1 MTFKNM
7 LRNSP
12 LAGYGKAIRE
22 APREVIFNPHLLL
35 SSLVYAFGGF
45 PVIWDQGASSVI
57 PSLPGFQ
64 NHFKIISGSNA
75 DEIRVFVSIVYVGF
89 GVGSALTFF
98 VNDRIGR
105 LWSYRLYT
113 IIYCIGTLMAIFSP
127 NLNVLY
133 AARVIQ
139 GLGLGPL
146 TVTCPMSI
154 VEIAPAEIRGL
165 LAAWFTLLMGLGLFT
180 AVFCTL
186 GVYRHVPVGNLQF
199 QIVWLTPMIL
209 MGLCMIAT
217 FFIQES
223 PRWLFM
229 AQRRQEAIETLVK
242 IRGLPS
248 DDARVE
254 HEIRD
259 IEDDINRT
267 AEAVGNSS
275 LWTIAKETFTIASN
289 LRRVQQSL
297 VCYALAQLSGAN
309 LITSYFV
316 PILAIVGV
324 GGDTGHSM
332 FLSGMYG
339 VSKFF
344 FILIATFF
352 FIDALGRRKSLFVG
366 AGLQMVTHIYLA
378 VYVRTSQKGPVSE
391 AASNAAIAALFI
403 HAFGYGVG
411 LFILPY
417 VFGSELWPNRIRSFG
432 SALSQAFHWLFIYAM
447 QYSMPSILSSFHQWG
462 AFIFFGAW
470 CAVAIVY
477 TYLMIPEISGLSVE
491 EIEDLFRGPWFN
503 AHRRTKR
510 MVVQGVIENGKE
522 DFGDNVDDKMKD
534 DDTNEKDVSRV
545 A

>member
-1 MTFKNM
+1 
-7 LRNSP
+7 
-12 LAGYGKAIRE
+12 
-22 APREVIFNPHLLL
+22 
-35 SSLVYAFGGF
+35 
-45 PVIWDQGASSVI
+45 
-57 PSLPGFQ
+57 
-64 NHFKIISGSNA
+64 
-75 DEIRVFVSIVYVGF
+75 
-89 GVGSALTFF
+89 
-98 VNDRIGR
+98 
-105 LWSYRLYT
+105 
-113 IIYCIGTLMAIFSP
+113 MAIFSP

-324 GGDTGHSM
+324 GGDTAHNM

-411 LFILPY
+411 ESWPHDLL
-417 VFGSELWPNRIRSFG
+417 SEL
-432 SALSQAFHWLFIYAM
+432 
-447 QYSMPSILSSFHQWG
+447 
-462 AFIFFGAW
+462 
-470 CAVAIVY
+470 
-477 TYLMIPEISGLSVE
+477 
-491 EIEDLFRGPWFN
+491 
-503 AHRRTKR
+503 
-510 MVVQGVIENGKE
+510 
-522 DFGDNVDDKMKD
+522 
-534 DDTNEKDVSRV
+534 TNS
-545 A
+545 

>member
-1 MTFKNM
+1 MKFKNP
-7 LRNSP
+7 LHASS

-22 APREVIFNPHLLL
+22 APREVIFNRHLLL

-64 NHFKIISGSNA
+64 NHFHIASGTNA
-75 DEIRVFVSIVYVGF
+75 DQIRVFVSIVYVGF

-98 VNDRIGR
+98 INDKIGR

-113 IIYCIGTLMAIFSP
+113 LIYCIGTLMAIFAP
-127 NLNVLY
+127 NLKVLY
-133 AARVIQ
+133 VARVVQ

-165 LAAWFTLLMGLGLFT
+165 LTAWFTLLMGIGLFA

-186 GVYRHVPVGNLQF
+186 GVYLHVPVGNLQF
-199 QIVWLTPMIL
+199 QIIWLTPMIL
-209 MGLCMIAT
+209 MGLCMTAT

-229 AQRRQEAIETLVK
+229 VQRREEAITTLVK
-242 IRGLPS
+242 IRGLPI
-248 DDARVE
+248 DNERVH
-254 HEIRD
+254 HEICD

-275 LWTIAKETFTIASN
+275 FLTIAKETFTIPSN

-297 VCYALAQLSGAN
+297 ICYALAQLSGAN

-324 GGDTGHSM
+324 KGDTSHSM

-344 FILIATFF
+344 FILIATFL
-352 FIDALGRRKSLFVG
+352 FIDILGRRKSLFIG

-378 VYVRTSQKGPVSE
+378 VYVRSTQRGAVSE
-391 AASNAAIAALFI
+391 AASNAAIAALFV

-432 SALSQAFHWLFIYAM
+432 GALSQAFHWLFIYAM
-447 QYSMPSILSSFHQWG
+447 QYSMPSILTSFNQWG
-462 AFIFFGAW
+462 AFVFFGAW

-477 TYLMIPEISGLSVE
+477 TYLMIPEIAGLSVE

-503 AHRRTKR
+503 AHKRTKQII
-510 MVVQGVIENGKE
+510 VQGIVEEGNENGNY
-522 DFGDNVDDKMKD
+522 DRHIKMKQY
-534 DDTNEKDVSRV
+534 DTAVRTTSN
-545 A
+545 AG

>member
-1 MTFKNM
+1 MALKDII
-7 LRNSP
+7 RNSP

-22 APREVIFNPHLLL
+22 APREVIYNRHLLL
-35 SSLVYAFGGF
+35 SSLIYAFGGF

-64 NHFKIISGSNA
+64 NHFKIVSGSNA
-75 DEIRVFVSIVYVGF
+75 DEIRIFVSIVYVGF

-98 VNDRIGR
+98 INDRLGR
-105 LWSYRLYT
+105 IWSYRLYT
-113 IIYCIGTLMAIFSP
+113 LVYCIGTIIAIVSP
-127 NLNVLY
+127 NLKVLY

-165 LAAWFTLLMGLGLFT
+165 LASWFTVLMGLGLFT

-186 GVYRHVPVGNLQF
+186 GVFLHVPTGNLQF
-199 QIVWLTPMIL
+199 QIIWLAPMIL
-209 MGLCMIAT
+209 MSLCMVAT
-217 FFIQES
+217 LFIEES

-229 AQRRQEAIETLVK
+229 VQRRQEAIDTLVK
-242 IRGLPS
+242 IRGLPADNS
-248 DDARVE
+248 RVE
-254 HEIRD
+254 REIHD

-289 LRRVQQSL
+289 LRRVQQSV

-324 GGDTGHSM
+324 EGGTSHSM

-339 VSKFF
+339 LSKFF

-352 FIDALGRRKSLFVG
+352 FIDALGRRKSLFIG
-366 AGLQMVTHIYLA
+366 AGLQLVTHIYLA
-378 VYVRTSQKGPVSE
+378 VYVRYTQRGSVPE
-391 AASNAAIAALFI
+391 AASNAAIAALFV

-432 SALSQAFHWLFIYAM
+432 GALSQTFHWLFIYAM

-462 AFIFFGAW
+462 AFLFFAAW

-477 TYLMIPEISGLSVE
+477 TYLMVPEVAGLSVE
-491 EIEDLFRGPWFN
+491 DIEELFRGPWLN
-503 AHRRTKR
+503 ARKSTQRS
-510 MVVQGVIENGKE
+510 VVQGVPADDIEGLGK
-522 DFGDNVDDKMKD
+522 NMPNKMKEYD
-534 DDTNEKDVSRV
+534 AVERSVSQT